1 MKGSGKNIS
10 LTSYDDI
17 FTTEEARTD
26 AKREKIEEIPLSE
39 LFPFKDH
46 PFKVLDDNRML
57 EITESIREHGVL
69 VPCIVRPRPEGGY
82 ELISGHRRRR
92 ACELAGLET
101 MPVIVREIDDDSA
114 IIDMVDS
121 NLQRENILPSERAF
135 AFKMK
140 LEALRRK
147 AGRPS
152 KENVSQIG
160 THFQRADAQV
170 AEEADISRNQVQR
183 FIRLTYLIPPMLDM
197 VDERKIAFNPAV
209 ELSFLKPE
217 EQEIVMTSMEN
228 AVTSPSL
235 SQAQRIKKLS
245 QEGEL
250 TEAAVD
256 KIFAEIKKPPLDV
269 SFLRNPK
276 IRKYFPK
283 SYSDERVA
291 ETILKLVE
299 MWHKQQMKKQEQSR

>member
-17 FTTEEARTD
+17 FTSEEIRTE
-26 AKREKIEEIPLSE
+26 AKREKIEEIPLSQ
-39 LFPFKDH
+39 LFPFKNH

-69 VPCIVRPRPEGGY
+69 VPCIARPRPEGGY

-92 ACELAGLET
+92 ACELAGLES
-101 MPVIVREIDDDSA
+101 MPVIVREIDDDRA

-140 LEALRRK
+140 LEALKHQGLRT
-147 AGRPS
+147 S
-152 KENVSQIG
+152 CQIG
-160 THFQRADAQV
+160 TKFRADEKVAQD
-170 AEEADISRNQVQR
+170 ADESARTVQR
-183 FIRLTYLIPPMLDM
+183 FIRLTYLIPPMLDL

-217 EQEIVMTSMEN
+217 EQKIVMASMEN

-245 QEGEL
+245 QDGEL
-250 TEAAVD
+250 TEATVD

-299 MWHKQQMKKQEQSR
+299 MWHNQQIKKQEQSR

>member
-39 LFPFKDH
+39 LFPFKNH

-69 VPCIVRPRPEGGY
+69 VPCIARPRPEGGY

-101 MPVIVREIDDDSA
+101 MPVIVRVIDDDRA

-121 NLQRENILPSERAF
+121 NLQRDNILPSERAF

-140 LEALRRK
+140 LEALKHQGLRT
-147 AGRPS
+147 S
-152 KENVSQIG
+152 CQIG
-160 THFQRADAQV
+160 TKFRADEKV
-170 AEEADISRNQVQR
+170 AKDADESARTVQR

-217 EQEIVMTSMEN
+217 EQEIVMASMEN

-245 QEGEL
+245 QDGEL
-250 TEAAVD
+250 TEAAVG
-256 KIFAEIKKPPLDV
+256 KIFAEIKKPPLDMN
-269 SFLRNPK
+269 FLRNPK

>member
-17 FTTEEARTD
+17 FTSEEIRTE
-26 AKREKIEEIPLSE
+26 AKREKIEEIPLSQ
-39 LFPFKDH
+39 LFPFKNH

-69 VPCIVRPRPEGGY
+69 VPCIARPRPEGGY

-92 ACELAGLET
+92 ACELAGLES
-101 MPVIVREIDDDSA
+101 MPVIVREIDDDRA

-140 LEALRRK
+140 LEALKHQGLRT
-147 AGRPS
+147 S
-152 KENVSQIG
+152 CQIG
-160 THFQRADAQV
+160 TKFRADEKVAQD
-170 AEEADISRNQVQR
+170 ADESARTVQR
-183 FIRLTYLIPPMLDM
+183 FIRLTYLIPPMLDL

-217 EQEIVMTSMEN
+217 EQKIVMASMEN

-245 QEGEL
+245 QDGEL
-250 TEAAVD
+250 TEATVD

-269 SFLRNPK
+269 SFLRNPH
-276 IRKYFPK
+276 IRKYFPN

-291 ETILKLVE
+291 DTILNLVE
-299 MWHKQQMKKQEQSR
+299 MWHKQQIKKQEQSR

>member
-1 MKGSGKNIS
+1 MKGSGKNIN

-17 FTTEEARTD
+17 FTTEEARID

-39 LFPFKDH
+39 LFPFKNH

-69 VPCIVRPRPEGGY
+69 VPCIARPRPEGGY

-101 MPVIVREIDDDSA
+101 MPVIVRVIDDDRA

-140 LEALRRK
+140 LEALKHQGLRT
-147 AGRPS
+147 S
-152 KENVSQIG
+152 CQIG
-160 THFQRADAQV
+160 TKFRADEKV
-170 AEEADISRNQVQR
+170 ANDADESARTVQR

-217 EQEIVMTSMEN
+217 EQEIVMASMEN

-245 QEGEL
+245 QDGEL

-256 KIFAEIKKPPLDV
+256 KIFAEIKKPPLDMN
-269 SFLRNPK
+269 FLRNPK

>member
-1 MKGSGKNIS
+1 MKGSGKNIN

-17 FTTEEARTD
+17 FTTEKARID

-39 LFPFKDH
+39 LFPFKNH

-69 VPCIVRPRPEGGY
+69 VPCIARPRPEGGY

-92 ACELAGLET
+92 ACELAGLEA
-101 MPVIVREIDDDSA
+101 MPVIVRVIDDDRA

-140 LEALRRK
+140 LEALKHQGLRT
-147 AGRPS
+147 S
-152 KENVSQIG
+152 CQIG
-160 THFQRADAQV
+160 TKFRADEKV
-170 AEEADISRNQVQR
+170 AKDADESARTVQR

-217 EQEIVMTSMEN
+217 EQEIVMASMEN

-245 QEGEL
+245 QDGEL

-256 KIFAEIKKPPLDV
+256 KIFAEIKKPPLDMN
-269 SFLRNPK
+269 FLRNPK

>member
-1 MKGSGKNIS
+1 MKGSGKNIN

-17 FTTEEARTD
+17 FTTEEARID

-39 LFPFKDH
+39 LFPFKNH

-69 VPCIVRPRPEGGY
+69 VPCIARPRPEGGY

-101 MPVIVREIDDDSA
+101 MPVIVRVIDDDRA

-140 LEALRRK
+140 LEALKHQGLRT
-147 AGRPS
+147 S
-152 KENVSQIG
+152 CQIG
-160 THFQRADAQV
+160 TKFRADEKV
-170 AEEADISRNQVQR
+170 AKDADESARTVQR

-217 EQEIVMTSMEN
+217 EQEIVMASMEN

-245 QEGEL
+245 QDGEL
-250 TEAAVD
+250 TEAAVN
-256 KIFAEIKKPPLDV
+256 KIFAEIKKPPLDMN
-269 SFLRNPK
+269 FLRNPK
-276 IRKYFPK
+276 IRKFFPK

>member
-39 LFPFKDH
+39 LFPFKNH

-57 EITESIREHGVL
+57 EITESIRDHGVL
-69 VPCIVRPRPEGGY
+69 VPCIARPRPEGGY

-92 ACELAGLET
+92 ACELAGLEP
-101 MPVIVREIDDDSA
+101 MPVIVRVIDDDKA

-140 LEALRRK
+140 LEALKHQGMRTSR
-147 AGRPS
+147 
-152 KENVSQIG
+152 QIG
-160 THFQRADAQV
+160 TKFRADEKV
-170 AEEADISRNQVQR
+170 AKDADESARTVQR

-217 EQEIVMTSMEN
+217 EQEIVMASMEN

-245 QEGEL
+245 QDGEL

-299 MWHKQQMKKQEQSR
+299 MWHNQQMKKQEQSR

>member
-39 LFPFKDH
+39 LFPFKNH

-69 VPCIVRPRPEGGY
+69 VPCIARPRPEGAY

-101 MPVIVREIDDDSA
+101 MPVIVREIDDDRA

-152 KENVSQIG
+152 KENSCQIG
-160 THFQRADAQV
+160 TNFRADEKVAQD
-170 AEEADISRNQVQR
+170 ADESARTVQR
-183 FIRLTYLIPPMLDM
+183 FIRLTYLIQPMLDM

-217 EQEIVMTSMEN
+217 EQEIVMVSMEN

>member
-17 FTTEEARTD
+17 FTTEEARID

-39 LFPFKDH
+39 LFPFKNH

-69 VPCIVRPRPEGGY
+69 VPCIARPRPEGGY

-101 MPVIVREIDDDSA
+101 MPVIVREIDDDRA

-140 LEALRRK
+140 LEALKHQGMRTDLTSRQVGGKLESVDEVGK
-147 AGRPS
+147 ATGDSAR
-152 KENVSQIG
+152 
-160 THFQRADAQV
+160 QV
-170 AEEADISRNQVQR
+170 LR

-245 QEGEL
+245 QDGEL

>member
-1 MKGSGKNIS
+1 MKGSGKNIN

-17 FTTEEARTD
+17 FTTEEARID

-39 LFPFKDH
+39 LFPFKNH

-69 VPCIVRPRPEGGY
+69 VPCIARPRPEGGY

-101 MPVIVREIDDDSA
+101 MPVIVRVIDDDKA

-140 LEALRRK
+140 LEALKHQGMRTSR
-147 AGRPS
+147 
-152 KENVSQIG
+152 QIG
-160 THFQRADAQV
+160 TKFRADEKV
-170 AEEADISRNQVQR
+170 AKDADESARTVQR

-217 EQEIVMTSMEN
+217 EQEIVMASMEN

-245 QEGEL
+245 QDGEL

-256 KIFAEIKKPPLDV
+256 KIFAEIKKPPLDMN
-269 SFLRNPK
+269 FLRNPK

>member
-39 LFPFKDH
+39 LFPFKNH

-69 VPCIVRPRPEGGY
+69 VPCIARPRPEGGY

-101 MPVIVREIDDDSA
+101 MPVIVRVIDDDRA

-140 LEALRRK
+140 LEALKHQGLRT
-147 AGRPS
+147 S
-152 KENVSQIG
+152 CQIG
-160 THFQRADAQV
+160 TKFRADEKV
-170 AEEADISRNQVQR
+170 TKDADESARTVQR

-217 EQEIVMTSMEN
+217 EQEIVMASMEN

-245 QEGEL
+245 QDGEL

-256 KIFAEIKKPPLDV
+256 KIFAEIKKPPLDMN
-269 SFLRNPK
+269 FLRNPK

>member
-17 FTTEEARTD
+17 FTSEESRTE
-26 AKREKIEEIPLSE
+26 AKREKIEEIPLSQ
-39 LFPFKDH
+39 LFPFKNH

-69 VPCIVRPRPEGGY
+69 VPCIARPRPEGGY

-92 ACELAGLET
+92 ACELAGLES
-101 MPVIVREIDDDSA
+101 MPVIVREIDDDRA

-140 LEALRRK
+140 LEALKHQGLRT
-147 AGRPS
+147 S
-152 KENVSQIG
+152 CQIG
-160 THFQRADAQV
+160 TKFRADEKVAQD
-170 AEEADISRNQVQR
+170 ADESARTVQR
-183 FIRLTYLIPPMLDM
+183 FIRLTYLIPPMLDL

-217 EQEIVMTSMEN
+217 EQEIVMASMEN

-245 QEGEL
+245 QDGEL
-250 TEAAVD
+250 TEATVD

-299 MWHKQQMKKQEQSR
+299 MWHKQQIKKQEQSR

>member
-1 MKGSGKNIS
+1 MKSSGKNIS

-17 FTTEEARTD
+17 FSSEEARMD
-26 AKREKIEEIPLSE
+26 AKREKIVEIPLSE

-57 EITESIREHGVL
+57 EITESVREHGVL
-69 VPCIVRPRPEGGY
+69 VPCIARPRPEGGY

-92 ACELAGLET
+92 ACELAGIET
-101 MPVIVREIDDDSA
+101 MPVIVREMDDDKA

-140 LEALRRK
+140 LEALKHQGSRT
-147 AGRPS
+147 S
-152 KENVSQIG
+152 CQIG
-160 THFQRADAQV
+160 TKSRADEKVAQD
-170 AEEADISRNQVQR
+170 ADESARTVQR
-183 FIRLTYLIPPMLDM
+183 FIRLTYLISPMLDL

-217 EQEIVMTSMEN
+217 EQEIVKTSMEN
-228 AVTSPSL
+228 AATSPSL

-245 QEGEL
+245 QDGVL
-250 TEAAVD
+250 TESAVD
-256 KIFAEIKKPPLDV
+256 RIFAEVKKPPLDMT
-269 SFLRNPK
+269 FLRSPK

-283 SYSDERVA
+283 SYSDEKVA
-291 ETILKLVE
+291 DTILRLVE
-299 MWHKQQMKKQEQSR
+299 MWHKQQMKKHEQGR

>member
-17 FTTEEARTD
+17 FTSEESRTE
-26 AKREKIEEIPLSE
+26 AKREKIEEIPLSQ
-39 LFPFKDH
+39 LFPFKNH

-57 EITESIREHGVL
+57 EITESIQEHGVL
-69 VPCIVRPRPEGGY
+69 VPCIARPRPEGGY

-92 ACELAGLET
+92 ACELAGLES
-101 MPVIVREIDDDSA
+101 MPVIVREIDDDRA

-140 LEALRRK
+140 LEALKHQGLRT
-147 AGRPS
+147 S
-152 KENVSQIG
+152 CQIG
-160 THFQRADAQV
+160 TKFRADEKVAQD
-170 AEEADISRNQVQR
+170 ADESARTVQR
-183 FIRLTYLIPPMLDM
+183 FIRLTYLIPPMLDL

-217 EQEIVMTSMEN
+217 EQKIVMASMEN

-245 QEGEL
+245 QDGEL
-250 TEAAVD
+250 TEATVD

-299 MWHKQQMKKQEQSR
+299 MWHKQQIKKQEQSR

>member
-17 FTTEEARTD
+17 FTSEESRTEAR
-26 AKREKIEEIPLSE
+26 REKIEEIPLSQ
-39 LFPFKDH
+39 LFPFKNH

-69 VPCIVRPRPEGGY
+69 VPCIARPRPEGGY

-92 ACELAGLET
+92 ACELAGLES
-101 MPVIVREIDDDSA
+101 MPVIVREIDDDRA

-140 LEALRRK
+140 LEALKHQGLRT
-147 AGRPS
+147 S
-152 KENVSQIG
+152 CQIG
-160 THFQRADAQV
+160 TKFRADEKVAQD
-170 AEEADISRNQVQR
+170 ADESARTVQR
-183 FIRLTYLIPPMLDM
+183 FIRLTYLIPPMLDL

-217 EQEIVMTSMEN
+217 EQKIVMASMEN

-245 QEGEL
+245 QDGEL
-250 TEAAVD
+250 TEATVD

-299 MWHKQQMKKQEQSR
+299 MWHKQQIKKQEQSR

>member
-1 MKGSGKNIS
+1 
-10 LTSYDDI
+10 
-17 FTTEEARTD
+17 
-26 AKREKIEEIPLSE
+26 
-39 LFPFKDH
+39 
-46 PFKVLDDNRML
+46 
-57 EITESIREHGVL
+57 
-69 VPCIVRPRPEGGY
+69 
-82 ELISGHRRRR
+82 
-92 ACELAGLET
+92 
-101 MPVIVREIDDDSA
+101 
-114 IIDMVDS
+114 
-121 NLQRENILPSERAF
+121 
-135 AFKMK
+135 
-140 LEALRRK
+140 
-147 AGRPS
+147 
-152 KENVSQIG
+152 
-160 THFQRADAQV
+160 
-170 AEEADISRNQVQR
+170 
-183 FIRLTYLIPPMLDM
+183 M
-197 VDERKIAFNPAV
+197 VDEKKIKFNPAV

-245 QEGEL
+245 QDGEL

-269 SFLRNPK
+269 SFLRSPK

>member
-39 LFPFKDH
+39 LFPFKNH

-69 VPCIVRPRPEGGY
+69 VPCIARPRPEGGY

-101 MPVIVREIDDDSA
+101 MPVIVRVIDDDRA

-140 LEALRRK
+140 LEALKHQGLRT
-147 AGRPS
+147 S
-152 KENVSQIG
+152 CQIG
-160 THFQRADAQV
+160 TKFRADEKV
-170 AEEADISRNQVQR
+170 AKDADESARTVQR

-217 EQEIVMTSMEN
+217 EQEIVMASMEN

-245 QEGEL
+245 QDGEL

-299 MWHKQQMKKQEQSR
+299 MWHKQQMKKQEHSR

>member
-1 MKGSGKNIS
+1 MKGSGKNIN

-17 FTTEEARTD
+17 FTTEEARID

-39 LFPFKDH
+39 LFPFKNH

-69 VPCIVRPRPEGGY
+69 VACIARPRPEGGY
-82 ELISGHRRRR
+82 ELISVHRRRR
-92 ACELAGLET
+92 ACELAGLEA
-101 MPVIVREIDDDSA
+101 MPVIVRVIDDDRA

-140 LEALRRK
+140 LEALKHQGLRT
-147 AGRPS
+147 S
-152 KENVSQIG
+152 CQIG
-160 THFQRADAQV
+160 TKFRADEKV
-170 AEEADISRNQVQR
+170 AKDADESARTVQR

-217 EQEIVMTSMEN
+217 EQEIVMASMEN

-245 QEGEL
+245 QDGEL

-256 KIFAEIKKPPLDV
+256 KIFAEIKKPPLDMN
-269 SFLRNPK
+269 FLRNPK

>member
-1 MKGSGKNIS
+1 MKGNGKNIN

-17 FTTEEARTD
+17 FTTEEARID

-39 LFPFKDH
+39 LFPFKNH

-69 VPCIVRPRPEGGY
+69 VPCIARPRPEGGY

-101 MPVIVREIDDDSA
+101 MPVIVRVIDDDRA

-140 LEALRRK
+140 LEALKHQGLRT
-147 AGRPS
+147 S
-152 KENVSQIG
+152 CQIG
-160 THFQRADAQV
+160 TKFRADEKV
-170 AEEADISRNQVQR
+170 AKDADESARTVQR

-217 EQEIVMTSMEN
+217 EQEIVMASMEN

-245 QEGEL
+245 QDGEL
-250 TEAAVD
+250 TEATVD
-256 KIFAEIKKPPLDV
+256 KIFAEIKKPPLDMN
-269 SFLRNPK
+269 FLRNPK

>member
-17 FTTEEARTD
+17 FTSEESRTE
-26 AKREKIEEIPLSE
+26 AKREKIEEIPLSQ
-39 LFPFKDH
+39 LFPFKNH

-69 VPCIVRPRPEGGY
+69 VPCIARPRPEGGY

-92 ACELAGLET
+92 ACELAGLES
-101 MPVIVREIDDDSA
+101 MPVIVREIDDDRA

-140 LEALRRK
+140 LEALKHQGLRT
-147 AGRPS
+147 S
-152 KENVSQIG
+152 CQIG
-160 THFQRADAQV
+160 TKFRADEKVAQD
-170 AEEADISRNQVQR
+170 ADESARTVQR
-183 FIRLTYLIPPMLDM
+183 FIRLTYLIPPMLDL

-217 EQEIVMTSMEN
+217 EQEIVMASMEN
-228 AVTSPSL
+228 AVSSPSL

-245 QEGEL
+245 QDGEL
-250 TEAAVD
+250 TEATVD
-256 KIFAEIKKPPLDV
+256 KIFAEIKKPPLDI

-299 MWHKQQMKKQEQSR
+299 MWHKQQIKKQEQSR

>member
-17 FTTEEARTD
+17 FTSEEIRTE
-26 AKREKIEEIPLSE
+26 AKREKIEEIPLSQ
-39 LFPFKDH
+39 LFPFKNH

-69 VPCIVRPRPEGGY
+69 VPCIARPRPEGGY

-92 ACELAGLET
+92 ACELAGLES
-101 MPVIVREIDDDSA
+101 MPVIVREIDDDRA

-140 LEALRRK
+140 LEALKHQGLRT
-147 AGRPS
+147 S
-152 KENVSQIG
+152 CQIG
-160 THFQRADAQV
+160 TKFRADEKVAQD
-170 AEEADISRNQVQR
+170 ADESARTVQR
-183 FIRLTYLIPPMLDM
+183 FIRLTYLIPPMLDL

-217 EQEIVMTSMEN
+217 EQKIVMASMEN

-245 QEGEL
+245 QDGEL
-250 TEAAVD
+250 TEATVD

-299 MWHKQQMKKQEQSR
+299 MWHKQQIKKQEQSR

>member
-17 FTTEEARTD
+17 FTSEESRTE
-26 AKREKIEEIPLSE
+26 AKREKIEEIPLSQ
-39 LFPFKDH
+39 LFPFKNH

-69 VPCIVRPRPEGGY
+69 VPCIARPRPEGGY

-92 ACELAGLET
+92 ACELAGLES
-101 MPVIVREIDDDSA
+101 MPVIVREIDDDRA

-140 LEALRRK
+140 LEALKHQGLRT
-147 AGRPS
+147 S
-152 KENVSQIG
+152 CQIG
-160 THFQRADAQV
+160 TKFRADEKVAQD
-170 AEEADISRNQVQR
+170 ADESARTVQR
-183 FIRLTYLIPPMLDM
+183 FIRLTYLIPPMLDL

-217 EQEIVMTSMEN
+217 EQEIVMASMEN

-245 QEGEL
+245 QDGEL
-250 TEAAVD
+250 TEATVD

-299 MWHKQQMKKQEQSR
+299 MWHKQQIKKLEQSR

>member
-17 FTTEEARTD
+17 FTSEESRTE
-26 AKREKIEEIPLSE
+26 AKREKIEEIPLSQ
-39 LFPFKDH
+39 LFPFKNH

-69 VPCIVRPRPEGGY
+69 VPCIARPRPEGGY

-92 ACELAGLET
+92 ACELAGLES
-101 MPVIVREIDDDSA
+101 MPVIVREIDDDRA

-140 LEALRRK
+140 LEALKHQGLRT
-147 AGRPS
+147 S
-152 KENVSQIG
+152 CQIG
-160 THFQRADAQV
+160 TKFRADEKVAQD
-170 AEEADISRNQVQR
+170 ADESARTVQR
-183 FIRLTYLIPPMLDM
+183 FIRLTYLIPPMLDL

-217 EQEIVMTSMEN
+217 EQKNVMASMEN

-245 QEGEL
+245 QDGEL
-250 TEAAVD
+250 TEATVD

-299 MWHKQQMKKQEQSR
+299 MWHKQQIKKQEQSR

>member
-1 MKGSGKNIS
+1 
-10 LTSYDDI
+10 
-17 FTTEEARTD
+17 
-26 AKREKIEEIPLSE
+26 
-39 LFPFKDH
+39 
-46 PFKVLDDNRML
+46 
-57 EITESIREHGVL
+57 
-69 VPCIVRPRPEGGY
+69 
-82 ELISGHRRRR
+82 
-92 ACELAGLET
+92 
-101 MPVIVREIDDDSA
+101 
-114 IIDMVDS
+114 
-121 NLQRENILPSERAF
+121 
-135 AFKMK
+135 MK
-140 LEALRRK
+140 LEALNHQGLRT
-147 AGRPS
+147 S
-152 KENVSQIG
+152 SQIG
-160 THFQRADAQV
+160 TKLKRADEQI
-170 AEEADISRNQVQR
+170 AEAADTSRNQVQR
-183 FIRLTYLIPPMLDM
+183 FIRLTYLIPSMLDM

-217 EQEIVMTSMEN
+217 EQEIVMTAMEN

-245 QEGEL
+245 QDGEL

>member
-17 FTTEEARTD
+17 FTSEESRTE
-26 AKREKIEEIPLSE
+26 AKREKIEEIPLSQ
-39 LFPFKDH
+39 LFPYKNH

-69 VPCIVRPRPEGGY
+69 VPCIARPRPEGGY

-92 ACELAGLET
+92 ACELAGLES
-101 MPVIVREIDDDSA
+101 MPVIVREIDDDRA

-140 LEALRRK
+140 LEALKHQGLRT
-147 AGRPS
+147 S
-152 KENVSQIG
+152 CQIG
-160 THFQRADAQV
+160 TKFRADEKVAQD
-170 AEEADISRNQVQR
+170 ADESARTVQR
-183 FIRLTYLIPPMLDM
+183 FIRLTYLIPPMLDL

-217 EQEIVMTSMEN
+217 EQEIVMASMEN

-245 QEGEL
+245 QDGEL
-250 TEAAVD
+250 TEATVD

-299 MWHKQQMKKQEQSR
+299 MWHKQQIKKQEQSR

>member
-39 LFPFKDH
+39 LFPFKNH

-69 VPCIVRPRPEGGY
+69 VPCIARPRPEGGY

-101 MPVIVREIDDDSA
+101 MPVIVRVIDDDRA

-140 LEALRRK
+140 LEALKQQGLRT
-147 AGRPS
+147 S
-152 KENVSQIG
+152 CQIG
-160 THFQRADAQV
+160 TKFRADEKV
-170 AEEADISRNQVQR
+170 AKDADESARTVQR

-217 EQEIVMTSMEN
+217 EQEIVMASMEN

-245 QEGEL
+245 QDGEL

-256 KIFAEIKKPPLDV
+256 KIFAEIKKPPLDMN
-269 SFLRNPK
+269 FLRNPK

>member
-1 MKGSGKNIS
+1 MKGRGKNIS
-10 LTSYDDI
+10 LTSCDDI
-17 FTTEEARTD
+17 FTSEESRTE
-26 AKREKIEEIPLSE
+26 AKREKIEEIPLSQ
-39 LFPFKDH
+39 LFPFKNH

-69 VPCIVRPRPEGGY
+69 VPCIARPRPEGGY

-92 ACELAGLET
+92 ACELAGLES
-101 MPVIVREIDDDSA
+101 MPVIVREIDDDRA

-140 LEALRRK
+140 LEALKHQGLRT
-147 AGRPS
+147 S
-152 KENVSQIG
+152 CQIG
-160 THFQRADAQV
+160 TKFRADEKVAQD
-170 AEEADISRNQVQR
+170 ADESARTVQR
-183 FIRLTYLIPPMLDM
+183 FIRLTYLIPPMLDL

-217 EQEIVMTSMEN
+217 EQEIVMASIEN

-245 QEGEL
+245 QDGEL
-250 TEAAVD
+250 TEATVD

-299 MWHKQQMKKQEQSR
+299 MWHKQQIKKQEQSR

>member
-39 LFPFKDH
+39 LFPFKNH

-69 VPCIVRPRPEGGY
+69 VPCIARPRPEGGY

-101 MPVIVREIDDDSA
+101 MPVIVRVIDDDRA

-140 LEALRRK
+140 LEALKHQGLRT
-147 AGRPS
+147 S
-152 KENVSQIG
+152 CQIG
-160 THFQRADAQV
+160 TKFRADEKV
-170 AEEADISRNQVQR
+170 AKDADESARTVQR

-217 EQEIVMTSMEN
+217 EQEIVMASMEN

-245 QEGEL
+245 QDGEL

-256 KIFAEIKKPPLDV
+256 KIFAEIKKPPLDMN
-269 SFLRNPK
+269 FLRNPK

>member
-1 MKGSGKNIS
+1 MKSSGKNIS

-17 FTTEEARTD
+17 FTSEKSREDSR
-26 AKREKIEEIPLSE
+26 REKIVEIPLSE

-57 EITESIREHGVL
+57 EITESVREHGVL
-69 VPCIVRPRPEGGY
+69 VPCIARPRPEGGY

-92 ACELAGLET
+92 ACELAGIET
-101 MPVIVREIDDDSA
+101 MPVIVREMDDDRA

-121 NLQRENILPSERAF
+121 NLQRESILPSERAF

-140 LEALRRK
+140 LEALKRK

-152 KENVSQIG
+152 KENSCQIG
-160 THFQRADAQV
+160 TNLRADEKVAQD
-170 AEEADISRNQVQR
+170 ADESARTVQR
-183 FIRLTYLIPPMLDM
+183 FIRLTYLIPSMLEL

-217 EQEIVMTSMEN
+217 EQEIVMASMEN
-228 AVTSPSL
+228 AATSPSL

-245 QEGEL
+245 QDGVL
-250 TEAAVD
+250 TESAVD
-256 KIFAEIKKPPLDV
+256 KIFAEVKKPPLDMT
-269 SFLRNPK
+269 FLRSPK

-283 SYSDERVA
+283 SYSDEKVA
-291 ETILKLVE
+291 DTILRLVE
-299 MWHKQQMKKQEQSR
+299 MWHKQQMKKHEQSR

>member
-17 FTTEEARTD
+17 FTSEEIRTE
-26 AKREKIEEIPLSE
+26 AKREKIEEIPLSQ
-39 LFPFKDH
+39 LFPFKNH

-69 VPCIVRPRPEGGY
+69 VPCIARPRPEGGY

-92 ACELAGLET
+92 ACELAGLES
-101 MPVIVREIDDDSA
+101 MPVIVREIDDDRA

-140 LEALRRK
+140 LEALKHQGLRT
-147 AGRPS
+147 S
-152 KENVSQIG
+152 CQIG
-160 THFQRADAQV
+160 TKFRADEKVAQD
-170 AEEADISRNQVQR
+170 ADESARTVQR
-183 FIRLTYLIPPMLDM
+183 FIRLTYLIPPMLDL

-217 EQEIVMTSMEN
+217 EQKIVMASMEN

-245 QEGEL
+245 QDGEL
-250 TEAAVD
+250 TEATVD

-276 IRKYFPK
+276 IRKYFPN

-291 ETILKLVE
+291 DTILNLVE
-299 MWHKQQMKKQEQSR
+299 MWHKQQIKKQEQSR